1 MRIGILAAVCLLSI
15 PLRAENPVKEG
26 QDKFN
31 LAVECI
37 KRFEGWHGERKH
49 WPYVGWGHKVLPGE
63 KFTNNISKA
72 QGDSIL
78 RADLRKLCRDSLLVS
93 VLAYNVGAFRLKGYG
108 KMPKSRLLKKLEIGD
123 RDIYDEYVSFR
134 CYRGKVVPSIERRR
148 KEEFRLL
155 FDE

>member
-49 WPYVGWGHKVLPGE
+49 WPYVGWGHPE
-63 KFTNNISKA
+63 KSSPTTSPK
-72 QGDSIL
+72 L
-78 RADLRKLCRDSLLVS
+78 R
-93 VLAYNVGAFRLKGYG
+93 GIPF
-108 KMPKSRLLKKLEIGD
+108 
-123 RDIYDEYVSFR
+123 
-134 CYRGKVVPSIERRR
+134 
-148 KEEFRLL
+148 
-155 FDE
+155 

>member
-78 RADLRKLCRDSLLVS
+78 RADLRKLCRMFS
-93 VLAYNVGAFRLKGYG
+93 Y
-108 KMPKSRLLKKLEIGD
+108 
-123 RDIYDEYVSFR
+123 IYDEYVSFR

-155 FDE
+155 FVP